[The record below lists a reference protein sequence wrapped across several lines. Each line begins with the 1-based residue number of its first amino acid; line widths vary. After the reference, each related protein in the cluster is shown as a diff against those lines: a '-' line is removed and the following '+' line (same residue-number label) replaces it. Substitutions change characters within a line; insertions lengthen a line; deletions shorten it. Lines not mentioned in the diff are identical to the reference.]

1 MTAPSHPSASGTGL
15 RLSRATTGTAGVAPA
30 RSEIPAPGI
39 LHLGLGSFH
48 RAHQAVYTDA
58 AITAAGGDWGIVGVA
73 SRSRSVVDAL
83 REQDLLYT
91 VAEISPAGTR
101 YTMPAVHADAFV
113 GADEPERVVRTLAAP
128 HIRIVSLTVTENG
141 YSYSPSTGHLDTA
154 DPLIAADLR
163 GESPRSTIGQLVR
176 GIQQRAAGSGAP
188 LTVLSCDNL
197 AENGRHTEHLVR
209 EFASLLPGSE
219 GAEIAA
225 FLDTSV
231 RFPSSMVDRIVPATT
246 DELRARA
253 AADLGVLDGAVVP
266 AEPFSMWAIEDDFA
280 TDRPK
285 WEAGGAV
292 FTDEVGRYEQLKMRL
307 LNGTHSLIAYLGAL
321 SGRETIPDSIALERI
336 EMAARGVLREEYEP
350 SVEVPSTVDVRAYE
364 AQLFDRWRNT
374 ALGHRTRQVGTDGSV
389 KLRQRVPAPALALLD
404 TGRMPHRLAL
414 TVAAYLSC
422 VAPLDGFDPGPQA
435 AAMQDAA
442 RARLAGFAATSA
454 SGSELA
460 RRAIAQDH
468 LLGDDLAERAPFIDR
483 VGELVD
489 VVRRHGVEAAMDDC
503 AQAST
508 AASETVSPT
517 RGHAS

>member
-1 MTAPSHPSASGTGL
+1 MTSPSNPTATGTGF
-15 RLSRATTGTAGVAPA
+15 RLSRATTGTAAGVAPA
-30 RSEIPAPGI
+30 RAAAPAPGI

-58 AITAAGGDWGIVGVA
+58 AITAAGGDWGIIGVA

-83 REQDLLYT
+83 REQDMLYT
-91 VAEISPAGTR
+91 VADISPTGTR
-101 YTMPAVHADAFV
+101 YTMPAVHSGAFV
-113 GADEPERVVRTLAAP
+113 AADEPERVVRELADAR
-128 HIRIVSLTVTENG
+128 IRIVSLTVTENG
-141 YSYSPSTGHLDTA
+141 YSYSPSTGHLDTS

-163 GESPRSTIGQLVR
+163 GDAPRSTIGLLVR
-176 GIQQRAAGSGAP
+176 GIQQRATGSGAP

-209 EFASLLPGSE
+209 EFAALLPGPE
-219 GAEIAA
+219 GADISA
-225 FLDTSV
+225 FLDSSV

-246 DELRARA
+246 DELRART
-253 AADLGVLDGAVVP
+253 AADLGVFDAAVVP

-280 TDRPK
+280 SDRPR

-321 SGRETIPDSIALERI
+321 SGRETIPDSIALDRI
-336 EMAARGVLREEYEP
+336 ETAARGVLREEYEP

-389 KLRQRVPAPALALLD
+389 KLRQRIPAPALALLD
-404 TGRMPHRLAL
+404 AGRMPHRLAL

-442 RARLAGFAATSA
+442 RARLAGFAAESA
-454 SGSELA
+454 NGIELA
-460 RRAIAQDH
+460 RRAIGQDH
-468 LLGDDLAERAPFIDR
+468 LLGDDLASRSEFVDR
-483 VGELVD
+483 VGELVEIIH
-489 VVRRHGVEAAMDDC
+489 RHGVAAAAEDC
-503 AQAST
+503 ARSAETATAT
-508 AASETVSPT
+508 AA
-517 RGHAS
+517 RGTAS

>member
-1 MTAPSHPSASGTGL
+1 
-15 RLSRATTGTAGVAPA
+15 
-30 RSEIPAPGI
+30 
-39 LHLGLGSFH
+39 
-48 RAHQAVYTDA
+48 
-58 AITAAGGDWGIVGVA
+58 
-73 SRSRSVVDAL
+73 
-83 REQDLLYT
+83 
-91 VAEISPAGTR
+91 
-101 YTMPAVHADAFV
+101 
-113 GADEPERVVRTLAAP
+113 VR
-128 HIRIVSLTVTENG
+128 ENG

-163 GESPRSTIGQLVR
+163 GRAPLSTIGQLVR
-176 GIQQRAAGSGAP
+176 GIQARAAHSGAP

-225 FLDTSV
+225 FLDSSV

-253 AADLGVLDGAVVP
+253 AADLGVFDAAVVP

-280 TDRPK
+280 SDRPR

-321 SGRETIPDSIALERI
+321 SGRETIPDSIALDVI
-336 EMAARGVLREEYEP
+336 ESAARGVLREEYEP
-350 SVEVPSTVDVRAYE
+350 SVEVPSGVDVREYE
-364 AQLFDRWRNT
+364 EQLFARWRNT

-389 KLRQRVPAPALALLD
+389 KLRQRIPAPALALLEA
-404 TGRMPHRLAL
+404 GRMPHRLAL

-442 RARLAGFAATSA
+442 RERLASFAAASA
-454 SGSELA
+454 NGTELA
-460 RRAIAQDH
+460 RRAIVEDH
-468 LLGDDLAERAPFIDR
+468 LLGDELAARTDFADR

-489 VVRRHGVEAAMDDC
+489 VIRRHGVGAAAADC
-503 AQAST
+503 AADSHVVGGT
-508 AASETVSPT
+508 AGPAPSST
-517 RGHAS
+517 RGHTS